1 MISEKKITVEFY
13 FDYSCPW
20 TYLGFKR
27 LIQTATRTASII
39 EWKPVNLEIIKEILN
54 KPSQNTPDYVANYRK
69 KDLQDWASY
78 CSLDIKERKN
88 LDHRVSLKA
97 SKGAL
102 TAITENTIVEYSAKV
117 FKAFFSDMTDIADSE
132 VLIGIAKQLD
142 MDIDNF
148 RLTIESEKNHDI
160 IFKNTNELI
169 NKGGYGSPTMV
180 VEGQIFF
187 GNDRMNLVEF
197 AIGQASGKVLVIP
210 GQHSA

>member
-1 MISEKKITVEFY
+1 MGEKKITVKFY

-27 LIQTATRTASII
+27 LIQTATRTASTI
-39 EWKPVNLEIIKEILN
+39 EWKPVKLEIIKELLN
-54 KPSQNTPDYVANYRK
+54 KPSQDTPNYVANYRA

-78 CSLDIKERKN
+78 CSLDIKEHKN

-97 SKGAL
+97 SKGSFA
-102 TAITENTIVEYSAKV
+102 AIAEDTIVEYSAQV
-117 FKAFFSDMTDIADSE
+117 FKAFFTDMADIADSE
-132 VLIGIAKQLD
+132 ILVEIAKQLD

-148 RLTIESEKNHDI
+148 RLTIEGEQNYETI
-160 IFKNTNELI
+160 LKNTNELI

-180 VEGQIFF
+180 VEDQMFF

-197 AIGQASGKVLVIP
+197 AIGQASGKVLVLP
-210 GQHSA
+210 GQHNA

>member
-1 MISEKKITVEFY
+1 MGEKKITVKFY

-27 LIQTATRTASII
+27 LIQTATRTASTI
-39 EWKPVNLEIIKEILN
+39 EWKPVKLEIIKELLN
-54 KPSQNTPDYVANYRK
+54 KPSQDTPNYVANYRA

-78 CSLDIKERKN
+78 CSLDIKEHKN

-97 SKGAL
+97 SKGAFA
-102 TAITENTIVEYSAKV
+102 AIAENTIFEYSAQV
-117 FKAFFSDMTDIADSE
+117 FKAFFSDMADIADSE
-132 VLIGIAKQLD
+132 ILVEIAKQLD

-148 RLTIESEKNHDI
+148 RLAIEGEQNYEAI
-160 IFKNTNELI
+160 LKNTNELI

-180 VEGQIFF
+180 VEDQMFF

-197 AIGQASGKVLVIP
+197 AIGQASGKVLVLP
-210 GQHSA
+210 GQHNA

>member
-1 MISEKKITVEFY
+1 MGEKKITVKFY

-39 EWKPVNLEIIKEILN
+39 EWKPVKLEIIKELLN
-54 KPSQNTPDYVANYRK
+54 KPSQDTPNYVANYRA

-78 CSLDIKERKN
+78 CSLDIKEHKN

-97 SKGAL
+97 SKGAFA
-102 TAITENTIVEYSAKV
+102 AIAENTIFEYSAQV
-117 FKAFFSDMTDIADSE
+117 FKAFFSDMADIADSE
-132 VLIGIAKQLD
+132 ILVEIAKQLD

-148 RLTIESEKNHDI
+148 RMTIEGEQNYEAI
-160 IFKNTNELI
+160 LKNTNELI
-169 NKGGYGSPTMV
+169 DTGGYGSPTMV
-180 VEGQIFF
+180 VEDQMFF

-197 AIGQASGKVLVIP
+197 AIGQASGKVLVLP
-210 GQHSA
+210 GQHNA

>member
-1 MISEKKITVEFY
+1 MGEKKITVKFY

-39 EWKPVNLEIIKEILN
+39 EWKPVKLEIIKELLN
-54 KPSQNTPDYVANYRK
+54 KPSQDTPNYVANYRA

-78 CSLDIKERKN
+78 CSLDIKEHKN

-97 SKGAL
+97 SKGAFA
-102 TAITENTIVEYSAKV
+102 AIAEDTIVEYSAQV
-117 FKAFFSDMTDIADSE
+117 FKAFFSDMADIADSE
-132 VLIGIAKQLD
+132 ILVEIAKQLD

-148 RLTIESEKNHDI
+148 RLTIEGEQNYETI
-160 IFKNTNELI
+160 LKNTNELI
-169 NKGGYGSPTMV
+169 DKGGYGSPTMV
-180 VEGQIFF
+180 VEDQMFF

-197 AIGQASGKVLVIP
+197 AIGQASGKVLVLP
-210 GQHSA
+210 GQHNA

>member
-1 MISEKKITVEFY
+1 MGEKKITVEFY

-27 LIQTATRTASII
+27 LIQTATRTASTI
-39 EWKPVNLEIIKEILN
+39 EWKPVKLEIIKELLN
-54 KPSQNTPDYVANYRK
+54 KPSQDTPNYVANYRA

-78 CSLDIKERKN
+78 CSLDIKEHKN

-97 SKGAL
+97 SKGAFA
-102 TAITENTIVEYSAKV
+102 AIAENTIFEYSAQV
-117 FKAFFSDMTDIADSE
+117 FKAFFSDMADIADSE
-132 VLIGIAKQLD
+132 ILVEIAKQLD

-148 RLTIESEKNHDI
+148 RLAIEGEQNYEAI
-160 IFKNTNELI
+160 LKNTYELI

-180 VEGQIFF
+180 VEDQMFF

-210 GQHSA
+210 GQHNA

>member
-1 MISEKKITVEFY
+1 MSEKKITVEFY

-27 LIQTATRTASII
+27 LIQTVTRTASTI
-39 EWKPVNLEIIKEILN
+39 EWKPVKLEIIKELLN
-54 KPSQNTPDYVANYRK
+54 KPSQDTPNYVANYRA

-78 CSLDIKERKN
+78 CSLDIKEHKN

-97 SKGAL
+97 SKGAFA
-102 TAITENTIVEYSAKV
+102 AIAENTIVEYSAQV
-117 FKAFFSDMTDIADSE
+117 FKAFFSDMADIADSE
-132 VLIGIAKQLD
+132 ILVEIAKQLD

-148 RLTIESEKNHDI
+148 RLTIEGEQNYEAI
-160 IFKNTNELI
+160 LKNTNELI

-180 VEGQIFF
+180 VEDQMFF

-197 AIGQASGKVLVIP
+197 AIGQASGKVLVLP
-210 GQHSA
+210 GQHNA

>member
-1 MISEKKITVEFY
+1 MGEKKITVKFY

-27 LIQTATRTASII
+27 LIQTATRTASTI
-39 EWKPVNLEIIKEILN
+39 EWKPVKLEIIKELLN
-54 KPSQNTPDYVANYRK
+54 KPSQDTPNYVANYRA

-78 CSLDIKERKN
+78 CSLDIKEHKN

-97 SKGAL
+97 SKGAFA
-102 TAITENTIVEYSAKV
+102 AIAENTIIEYSAQV
-117 FKAFFSDMTDIADSE
+117 FKAFFSDMADIADSE
-132 VLIGIAKQLD
+132 ILVEIAKQLD

-148 RLTIESEKNHDI
+148 RLAIEGEQNYEAI
-160 IFKNTNELI
+160 LKNTNELI

-180 VEGQIFF
+180 VEDQMFF

-197 AIGQASGKVLVIP
+197 AIGQASGKVLVLP
-210 GQHSA
+210 GQHNA